1 MVDPLFAL
9 TVFGLVVAALAVTL
23 WPRFG
28 IVARFRS
35 GRNAEER
42 VRMEDALKHLF
53 KSEYRDRQATLV
65 SVAGA
70 LESSQSTA
78 AETLERL
85 REAGLVESADT
96 MRLTADGRA
105 YALRIIRTHRLWER
119 YLADRTGVE
128 PGEWHERAEH
138 QEHILTEEEVDRL
151 DARLGR
157 PRYDPHGDPIPTSSG
172 ELVRPSGRPLASL
185 DPGSEAV
192 ITHLEDEPRE
202 LYDRLL
208 EAGLSPRM
216 RIRMVAPVPGGVRI
230 EVDGRVV
237 RLDTMAAGNVTV
249 ERRDTPH
256 TDAAGADTLAD
267 VPAGGAAVVVGISP
281 SCTGVQRRRLL
292 DLGVVPGTRLVAE
305 MASPTGDPT
314 AYRIRGALIALRRD
328 QQRWIRVRD
337 IVEDADDEN
346 TNSELVANSTMTDGG
361 AAA

>member
-9 TVFGLVVAALAVTL
+9 AVFGLGIAILGAVL
-23 WPRFG
+23 WPRVG
-28 IVARFRS
+28 IVARLRS
-35 GRNAEER
+35 GRQAEAR

-53 KSEYRDRQATLV
+53 KCEYRDRRATLV

-70 LESSQSTA
+70 LESSQSAA
-78 AETLERL
+78 AETLEGL
-85 REAGLVESADT
+85 RDGGLVEPDDT

-138 QEHILTEEEVDRL
+138 REHHLTEEEVDRL

-172 ELVRPSGRPLASL
+172 ELVLPTGRPLAAL
-185 DPGSEAV
+185 EPGEEAV

-216 RIRMVAPVPGGVRI
+216 RVRMVAPVRGGVRI
-230 EVDGRVV
+230 ETNGRIV
-237 RLDTMAAGNVTV
+237 RIDTMAAGNVTV
-249 ERRDTPH
+249 EPHHTP
-256 TDAAGADTLAD
+256 DADASSAETLDD
-267 VPAGGAAVVVGISP
+267 VPDGGAAVLVGISP

-292 DLGVVPGTRLVAE
+292 DLGLVPDTRIVSE

-337 IVEDADDEN
+337 IVEDADAGAAAGSD
-346 TNSELVANSTMTDGG
+346 TTDGG

>member
-1 MVDPLFAL
+1 MVDPLGAL
-9 TVFGLVVAALAVTL
+9 AVFGLVVAALAATL
-23 WPRFG
+23 WPRVG
-28 IVARFRS
+28 IVARVRS
-35 GRNAEER
+35 GRQAEDR

-53 KSEYRDRQATLV
+53 KCEYRARDATLV

-85 REAGLVESADT
+85 RDAGLVEPADT
-96 MRLTADGRA
+96 MRLTSDGRA

-128 PGEWHERAEH
+128 PGEWHERAEL

-151 DARLGR
+151 DERLGR

-208 EAGLSPRM
+208 DAGLSPRM

-230 EVDGRVV
+230 EVNGSIV

-249 ERRDTPH
+249 EPRDALQP
-256 TDAAGADTLAD
+256 DGAGADTLVD
-267 VPAGGAAVVVGISP
+267 VPAGGAAVVVGISR

-314 AYRIRGALIALRRD
+314 AYRVRGALIALRRD

-337 IVEDADDEN
+337 IVEDADADIDGTTTPGASDE
-346 TNSELVANSTMTDGG
+346 G